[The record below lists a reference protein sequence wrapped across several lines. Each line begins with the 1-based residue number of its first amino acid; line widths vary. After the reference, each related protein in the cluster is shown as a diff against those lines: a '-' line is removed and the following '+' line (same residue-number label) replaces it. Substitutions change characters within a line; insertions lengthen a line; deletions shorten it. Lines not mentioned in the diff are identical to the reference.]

1 MGGVFVEIENAGQ
14 QKYAEFVS
22 ERAKKL
28 QTGMIVWGSLLCL
41 ALICLFSNV
50 VMAAVFAAMGIFLA
64 VTNLKA
70 QKKFK
75 EKLSN
80 VDNQEEFF
88 RQIAAKDMIEFP
100 DEHIMITRDYVLVFL
115 TDIFIY
121 QMNDME
127 KIEVGKQADIKKV
140 LFLTDKNGK
149 RHEIISCTKGDGR
162 QEDFDKVYGVL
173 HERMKR

>member
-1 MGGVFVEIENAGQ
+1 MEIENAGQ

-64 VTNLKA
+64 VTNIKA
-70 QKKFK
+70 QKQFK

-80 VDNQEEFF
+80 VDDQEEFF
-88 RQIAAKDMIEFP
+88 RQLAARDALELP
-100 DEHIMITRDYVLVFL
+100 DEHIIVARDYVLVFR

-121 QMNDME
+121 QLNDME
-127 KIEVGKQADIKKV
+127 KIEVGKQADVKKV

>member
-1 MGGVFVEIENAGQ
+1 MGIENAGQ

-41 ALICLFSNV
+41 ALICLFTNV
-50 VMAAVFAAMGIFLA
+50 AMAIVFAVMGVFLA
-64 VTNLKA
+64 VTNMKA
-70 QKKFK
+70 QKKFR
-75 EKLSN
+75 EKISD
-80 VDNQEEFF
+80 VDDPDVFF
-88 RQIAAKDMIEFP
+88 RQLTDKDVLELP
-100 DEHIMITRDYVLVFL
+100 DEHIMIAKDYVLVLRTDVFL
-115 TDIFIY
+115 Y
-121 QMNDME
+121 QINDME